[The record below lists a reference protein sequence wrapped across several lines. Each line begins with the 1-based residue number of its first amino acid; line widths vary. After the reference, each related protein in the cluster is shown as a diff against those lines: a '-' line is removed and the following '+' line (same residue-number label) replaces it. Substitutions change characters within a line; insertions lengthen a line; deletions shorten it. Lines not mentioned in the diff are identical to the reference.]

1 METPFKIV
9 SEHYHD
15 RTQHRPFVFLIKNN
29 PLRKSSGGSK
39 QKKVKIKGLMARS
52 TLSSYIDPFYKNKY
66 NMSKR
71 GRVESTL

>member
-39 QKKVKIKGLMARS
+39 QWLIQKSQIKGLIAGS
-52 TLSSYIDPFYKNKY
+52 TLASYIDPFYKNKY
-66 NMSKR
+66 KMSKK
-71 GRVESTL
+71 GAG